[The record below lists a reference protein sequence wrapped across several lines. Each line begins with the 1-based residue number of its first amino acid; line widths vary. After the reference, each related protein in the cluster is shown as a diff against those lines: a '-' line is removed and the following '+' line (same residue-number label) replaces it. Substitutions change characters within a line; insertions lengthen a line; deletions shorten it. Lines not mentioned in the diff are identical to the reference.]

1 MKTPYGKE
9 CPYFYGDYRRGR
21 NHEECRL
28 LLDNNLEWQS
38 KLCEKCEVPEIKMAN
53 ACENMELI
61 PKIEKLFIIGR
72 PQVKIAA
79 YCHQTNKN
87 VTDPRIGC
95 GECHP
100 IEFIILDD
108 QE

>member
-28 LLDNNLEWQS
+28 LSDHQLQWES
-38 KLCEKCEVPEIKMAN
+38 RLCEKCKVPEIRMAN

-61 PKIEKLFIIGR
+61 PSLEKLFFIGKS
-72 PQVKIAA
+72 QIQIKA
-79 YCHQTNKN
+79 YCHKTEKI
-87 VTDPRIGC
+87 VEDPRIGC
-95 GECHP
+95 GKCHP
-100 IEFIILDD
+100 IKFVVLED
-108 QE
+108 